1 MMLGL
6 MMVWISVPVQAQNV
20 IEDEGIETVDEEDVS
35 DSTLVDSLAADTLA
49 QKLPWPESVKVG
61 IDKLLESK
69 MFETSQ
75 VGLMVWDLSAD
86 SCIYQ
91 RNERQLMRPAST
103 MKLLTA
109 ITALDKLGGS
119 YQFKTTLK
127 YTGTIENGVLTGDV
141 YCIGGMDPRF
151 NSDDMSAFVN
161 SLKDMGVDTIRG
173 SIYADRSLKDADLL
187 GEGWCW
193 DDDNPVLS
201 PLVFQRKDI
210 FMDKFLAKLR
220 EEGIEY
226 SCFGASEKVCPASAF
241 TVCTRFHTMDQ
252 ILHKMMKE
260 SDNLYAESMYYQI
273 AASTGNKWA
282 SAKSARNVERQ
293 LIRKIGLDPARYKL
307 ADGSGLSLYN
317 YQLRDRYDAVL
328 HLVSAAD
335 GAEQF
340 YTTANNAQ
348 RLEKADEE
356 GLKIARELD
365 KKIVSAWKG
374 HPHLRVI
381 NNHEDFN
388 NKLNRV
394 LKEISNVL
402 AIPQP
407 IEEERKYIVKLT
419 GDVPNA
425 IDSDI
430 VQTYLTGEP
439 GSEIRLRR
447 RGFEG
452 GKYVYVHTTKKR
464 ISDNEQIETER
475 QINANLYE
483 SMLQQADP
491 YRQRIHKHRKS
502 FIWKGQYFELDEFL
516 EPVSDLMILETR
528 GISANESVKFPP
540 FIQVLEDITGNSKYY
555 NYNIALKR

>member
-1 MMLGL
+1 MNQ
-6 MMVWISVPVQAQNV
+6 IKK
-20 IEDEGIETVDEEDVS
+20 I
-35 DSTLVDSLAADTLA
+35 
-49 QKLPWPESVKVG
+49 
-61 IDKLLESK
+61 
-69 MFETSQ
+69 
-75 VGLMVWDLSAD
+75 
-86 SCIYQ
+86 
-91 RNERQLMRPAST
+91 
-103 MKLLTA
+103 
-109 ITALDKLGGS
+109 
-119 YQFKTTLK
+119 
-127 YTGTIENGVLTGDV
+127 VLTGGPCAGKTTAMV
-141 YCIGGMDPRF
+141 KVIEHFSSLGYKVFTIPEVPTMFTQAGM
-151 NSDDMSAFVN
+151 NYLTSN
-161 SLKDMGVDTIRG
+161 KDFFFE
-173 SIYADRSLKDADLL
+173 
-187 GEGWCW
+187 GEKATFQTQINLE
-193 DDDNPVLS
+193 DS
-201 PLVFQRKDI
+201 FQRMAETLQHPVIIVCDRGTMDI
-210 FMDKFLAKLR
+210 STYLTPDFWNR
-220 EEGIEY
+220 IISEEGY
-226 SCFGASEKVCPASAF
+226 TNS
-241 TVCTRFHTMDQ
+241 
-252 ILHKMMKE
+252 
-260 SDNLYAESMYYQI
+260 
-273 AASTGNKWA
+273 
-282 SAKSARNVERQ
+282 
-293 LIRKIGLDPARYKL
+293 
-307 ADGSGLSLYN
+307 
-317 YQLRDRYDAVL
+317 QLRDRYDAVL

-348 RLEKADEE
+348 RLEQADEE

-419 GDVPNA
+419 GEVPNA

-464 ISDNEQIETER
+464 LSDNEQIETER

-516 EPVSDLMILETR
+516 EPVSNLMILETR

-540 FIQVLEDITGNSKYY
+540 FIQVLEDITGNTKYY